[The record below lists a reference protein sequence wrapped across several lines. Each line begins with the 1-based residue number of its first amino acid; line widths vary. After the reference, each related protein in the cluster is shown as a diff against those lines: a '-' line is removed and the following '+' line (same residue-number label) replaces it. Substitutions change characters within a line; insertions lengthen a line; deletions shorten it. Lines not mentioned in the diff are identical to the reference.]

1 MNFISNGIKYSSK
14 ERNSFV
20 KITVEVTD
28 DFIILIFKDNGL
40 GIDLEKHGNKL
51 FGIYKTFHEHED
63 SRGVG
68 LFITKNQVE
77 SMGGRIE
84 VQSEV
89 NVGTTFK
96 IFLKNEKN

>member
-1 MNFISNGIKYSSK
+1 M
-14 ERNSFV
+14 
-20 KITVEVTD
+20 TQ
-28 DFIILIFKDNGL
+28 DFIILIFEDNGL
-40 GIDLEKHGNKL
+40 GIDLKKHSKKL
-51 FGIYKTFHEHED
+51 FGIYKTFHVHED

-96 IFLKNEKN
+96 IFLINEKN